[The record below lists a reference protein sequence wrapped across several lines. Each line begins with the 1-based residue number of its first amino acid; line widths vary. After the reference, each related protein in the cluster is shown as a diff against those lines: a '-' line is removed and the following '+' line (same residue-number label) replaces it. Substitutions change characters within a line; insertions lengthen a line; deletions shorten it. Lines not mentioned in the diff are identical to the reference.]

1 MDIYVIG
8 FGQKTDYASLFAKF
22 CNFHKQEA
30 KVDTNKLNI
39 NTLVDEAKFT
49 PFHWGVLIW
58 CLMIIIFDG
67 YDLVIYGVVL
77 PILMQEWSLTAVQA
91 GLLASTALFGMMFGA
106 MCFGTLSDK
115 LGRKK
120 TIMICVGIFSGFTFL
135 GAFASSPTEF
145 GILRFLAGLGI
156 GGVMPNVVALMTEYA
171 PKRIR
176 STLVAV
182 MFSGYAIGGMASALL
197 GAWLVPE
204 HGWKIMFYIA
214 CIPLLSLPLIW
225 KFLPE
230 SLMFLT
236 KKGDT
241 EQTRAIVQKIATEQP
256 ITAQTQFVL
265 NEVTVGDEAPL
276 RALFQQGRTFSTLM
290 FWVAFFMCLLMVYA
304 LGSWLPKLMIQ
315 AGYSLGAS
323 MIFLFALNIGGM
335 VGAIGGGVLADKFH
349 LKPVLT
355 IMFAVGAISL
365 ILLGFNSPQAV
376 LYLLIALAGAATI
389 GSQIL
394 LYTFV
399 AQFYPTAVRS
409 TGMGWASG
417 IGRIGAIVGP
427 VLTGALLT
435 FELPHQM
442 NFLAIA
448 IPGVIAAIA
457 IFLVNLKA
465 SVDGAKQPKIVM
477 QEAATMK
484 KAIS

>member
-1 MDIYVIG
+1 M
-8 FGQKTDYASLFAKF
+8 Q
-22 CNFHKQEA
+22 
-30 KVDTNKLNI
+30 TNKLNI
-39 NTLVDEAKFT
+39 NSIVDDAKFT
-49 PFHWGVLIW
+49 PFHWSVLLW
-58 CLMIIIFDG
+58 CLSIIIFDG
-67 YDLVIYGVVL
+67 YDLVIYGVAL
-77 PILMQEWSLTAVQA
+77 PLLMQEWGLSAVQA

-106 MCFGTLSDK
+106 MSFGTLSDK

-120 TIMICVGIFSGFTFL
+120 TIMICVAIFSGFTFL
-135 GAFASSPTEF
+135 GAFASNPIEF

-171 PKRIR
+171 PKKIR

-182 MFSGYAIGGMASALL
+182 MFSGYAIGGMTSALL
-197 GAWLVPE
+197 GAWLVADY
-204 HGWKIMFYIA
+204 GWKIMFYIA
-214 CIPLLSLPLIW
+214 AIPMICLPLIW

-236 KKGDT
+236 QKGERDKVT
-241 EQTRAIVQKIATEQP
+241 EIVQKISPQQNITTSTE
-256 ITAQTQFVL
+256 FSL
-265 NEVTVGDEAPL
+265 NEASNEDEAPL
-276 RALFQQGRTFSTLM
+276 KALFQQGRTFSTMM

-323 MIFLFALNIGGM
+323 MLFLFALNIGGM
-335 VGAIGGGVLADKFH
+335 VGAIGGGVLADRFH

-355 IMFAVGAISL
+355 IMFSVGAVAL
-365 ILLGFNSPQAV
+365 ILLGFKSHQIL
-376 LYLLIALAGAATI
+376 LYSLIAVAGAATI

-399 AQFYPTAVRS
+399 AQFYPAAVRS

-435 FELPHQM
+435 LQLPHQM
-442 NFLAIA
+442 NFLVIA
-448 IPGVIAAIA
+448 IPGFIAALA

-465 SVDGAKQPKIVM
+465 SVEKQTIESIDYSKRTVS
-477 QEAATMK
+477 EL
-484 KAIS
+484 S

>member
-1 MDIYVIG
+1 MSTQPI
-8 FGQKTDYASLFAKF
+8 
-22 CNFHKQEA
+22 
-30 KVDTNKLNI
+30 NI
-39 NTLVDEAKFT
+39 NTVIDEAKFT

-58 CLMIIIFDG
+58 CLLIIIFDG
-67 YDLVIYGVVL
+67 YDLVIYGVAL
-77 PILMQEWSLTAVQA
+77 PLLMQEWALSAVQA
-91 GLLASTALFGMMFGA
+91 GMLASTALFGMMFGA
-106 MCFGTLSDK
+106 MSFGTLSDR

-120 TIMICVGIFSGFTFL
+120 TIMICVAIFSGFTFL
-135 GAFASSPTEF
+135 GAFASNPIEF

-182 MFSGYAIGGMASALL
+182 MFSGYAIGGMTSALL
-197 GAWLVPE
+197 GAWLVTDY
-204 HGWKIMFYIA
+204 GWKIMFYIA
-214 CIPLLSLPLIW
+214 IIPFLALPLIW

-236 KKGDT
+236 KKGET
-241 EQTRAIVQKIATEQP
+241 EKVRSIVQKIAPEQNIQP
-256 ITAQTQFVL
+256 QTTFKL
-265 NEVTVGDEAPL
+265 NEAVAGDDAPL
-276 RALFQQGRTFSTLM
+276 KALFQQGRTFSTMM

-335 VGAIGGGVLADKFH
+335 VGAIGGGVLADRFH

-355 IMFAVGAISL
+355 TMFAVGAIAL

-376 LYLLIALAGAATI
+376 LYTLIAIAGAATI

-448 IPGVIAAIA
+448 IPGVIAALA
-457 IFLVNLKA
+457 VFMVNLKV
-465 SVDGAKQPKIVM
+465 SVDGEKNKSKQSFDAVK
-477 QEAATMK
+477 TTTN
-484 KAIS
+484 

>member
-1 MDIYVIG
+1 MQN
-8 FGQKTDYASLFAKF
+8 QKI
-22 CNFHKQEA
+22 
-30 KVDTNKLNI
+30 NI

-58 CLMIIIFDG
+58 CLLIIIFDG
-67 YDLVIYGVVL
+67 YDLVIYGVAL
-77 PILMQEWSLTAVQA
+77 PLLMQEWSLSAVQA

-115 LGRKK
+115 IGRKK
-120 TIMICVGIFSGFTFL
+120 TIMICVGIFSGFTFC
-135 GAFASSPTEF
+135 GAFASTPVEF

-176 STLVAV
+176 STLVAL

-197 GAWLVPE
+197 GAWLVPVY
-204 HGWKIMFYIA
+204 GWKIMFYIA
-214 CIPLLSLPLIW
+214 IIPCLALPLIW

-230 SLMFLT
+230 SLMYLASKHQT
-236 KKGDT
+236 DT
-241 EQTRAIVQKIATEQP
+241 TRTIVSKIAPEQVL
-256 ITAQTQFVL
+256 TTDTQFVL
-265 NEVTVGDEAPL
+265 NEVSEEDKAPL
-276 RALFQQGRTFSTLM
+276 KALFQQGRSFSTFM
-290 FWVAFFMCLLMVYA
+290 FWIAFFMCLLMVYA

-335 VGAIGGGVLADKFH
+335 VGAIGGGALADRFH
-349 LKPVLT
+349 IKKVLS
-355 IMFAVGAISL
+355 IMFMCGALAL
-365 ILLGFNSPQAV
+365 ILLGFNSPQMV
-376 LYLLIALAGAATI
+376 LYTLIAVAGAATI

-399 AQFYPTAVRS
+399 AQYYPTTVRS

-435 FELPHQM
+435 MNLPHQM
-442 NFLAIA
+442 NFLVIA
-448 IPGVIAAIA
+448 IPGVIAALA
-457 IFLVNLKA
+457 IFMVNLQA
-465 SVDGAKQPKIVM
+465 SVEASTQGQSPKLNT
-477 QEAATMK
+477 Q
-484 KAIS
+484 AIKNPAN

>member
-1 MDIYVIG
+1 MQN
-8 FGQKTDYASLFAKF
+8 QKI
-22 CNFHKQEA
+22 
-30 KVDTNKLNI
+30 NI

-67 YDLVIYGVVL
+67 YDLVIYGVAL
-77 PILMQEWSLTAVQA
+77 PLLMQEWALTAVKA

-115 LGRKK
+115 IGRKK
-120 TIMICVGIFSGFTFL
+120 TIMICVGIFSGFTFC
-135 GAFASSPTEF
+135 GAFASTPVEF

-176 STLVAV
+176 STLVAL

-197 GAWLVPE
+197 GAWLVPVY
-204 HGWKIMFYIA
+204 GWKIMFYIA
-214 CIPLLSLPLIW
+214 IIPCLALPLIW

-230 SLMFLT
+230 SLMYLT
-236 KKGDT
+236 SKQQTENTRDIVSKIAPEQMLTSDT
-241 EQTRAIVQKIATEQP
+241 E
-256 ITAQTQFVL
+256 FVL
-265 NEVTVGDEAPL
+265 NEVAEDDKAPL
-276 RALFQQGRTFSTLM
+276 KALFQQGRSFSTFM
-290 FWVAFFMCLLMVYA
+290 FWIAFFMCLLMVYA

-335 VGAIGGGVLADKFH
+335 IGAIGGGALADRFH
-349 LKPVLT
+349 IKKVLS
-355 IMFAVGAISL
+355 IMFICGALAL
-365 ILLGFNSPQAV
+365 ILLGFNSPQIV
-376 LYLLIALAGAATI
+376 LYSLIAVAGAATI

-399 AQFYPTAVRS
+399 AQYYPTTVRS

-417 IGRIGAIVGP
+417 VGRIGAIVGP

-435 FELPHQM
+435 MNLPHQM
-442 NFLAIA
+442 NFLVIA
-448 IPGVIAAIA
+448 VPGVIAALA
-457 IFLVNLKA
+457 IFLVNLQA
-465 SVDGAKQPKIVM
+465 SVEGSSQAKTPNI
-477 QEAATMK
+477 EAQTIKNTAN
-484 KAIS
+484 

>member
-1 MDIYVIG
+1 MST
-8 FGQKTDYASLFAKF
+8 QT
-22 CNFHKQEA
+22 
-30 KVDTNKLNI
+30 LNI
-39 NTLVDEAKFT
+39 NTVVDEAKFT
-49 PFHWGVLIW
+49 PFHWSVLIW
-58 CLMIIIFDG
+58 CLLIIIFDG
-67 YDLVIYGVVL
+67 YDLVIYGVAL
-77 PILMQEWSLTAVQA
+77 PLLMQEWGLSAVQA

-106 MCFGTLSDK
+106 MSFGTLSDK

-120 TIMICVGIFSGFTFL
+120 TIMICVAIFSGFTFL
-135 GAFASSPTEF
+135 GAFASSPVEF

-197 GAWLVPE
+197 GAWLVAD
-204 HGWKIMFYIA
+204 HGWKIMFFIA
-214 CIPLLSLPLIW
+214 GIPFLALPIIW

-236 KKGDT
+236 KKGET
-241 EQTRAIVQKIATEQP
+241 AQVTQIVQKISPEQKLNAE
-256 ITAQTQFVL
+256 TRFVL
-265 NEVTVGDEAPL
+265 NDVIAGDEAPL
-276 RALFQQGRTFSTLM
+276 RALFQQGRMFSTLM

-323 MIFLFALNIGGM
+323 MLFLFALNIGGM
-335 VGAIGGGVLADKFH
+335 VGAIGGGALADRFH
-349 LKPVLT
+349 LKPVLS
-355 IMFAVGAISL
+355 IMFTVGALAL

-376 LYLLIALAGAATI
+376 LYTLIALAGAATI

-427 VLTGALLT
+427 ILTGALLT
-435 FELPHQM
+435 LQLPHQM
-442 NFLAIA
+442 NFMVIA
-448 IPGVIAAIA
+448 IPGIIAALA
-457 IFLVNLKA
+457 IFMVNLKA
-465 SVDGAKQPKIVM
+465 SVDGSTQQEQPNVETAKRSI
-477 QEAATMK
+477 T
-484 KAIS
+484 SS

>member
-1 MDIYVIG
+1 MQN
-8 FGQKTDYASLFAKF
+8 QKI
-22 CNFHKQEA
+22 
-30 KVDTNKLNI
+30 NI

-58 CLMIIIFDG
+58 CLLIIIFDG
-67 YDLVIYGVVL
+67 YDLVIYGVAL
-77 PILMQEWSLTAVQA
+77 PLLMQEWSLSAVQA

-115 LGRKK
+115 IGRKK
-120 TIMICVGIFSGFTFL
+120 TIMICVGIFSGFTFC
-135 GAFASSPTEF
+135 GAFASTPVEF

-176 STLVAV
+176 STLVAL

-197 GAWLVPE
+197 GAWLVPVY
-204 HGWKIMFYIA
+204 GWKIMFYIA
-214 CIPLLSLPLIW
+214 IIPCLALPLIW

-230 SLMFLT
+230 SLMYLT
-236 KKGDT
+236 SKHQTDT
-241 EQTRAIVQKIATEQP
+241 TRTIVSKIAPEQVL
-256 ITAQTQFVL
+256 TTDTQFVL
-265 NEVTVGDEAPL
+265 NEVSEEDKAPL
-276 RALFQQGRTFSTLM
+276 KALFQQGRSFSTFM
-290 FWVAFFMCLLMVYA
+290 FWIAFFMCLLMVYA

-335 VGAIGGGVLADKFH
+335 VGAIGGGALADRFH
-349 LKPVLT
+349 IKKVLS
-355 IMFAVGAISL
+355 IMFMCGALAL
-365 ILLGFNSPQAV
+365 ILLGFNSPQMV
-376 LYLLIALAGAATI
+376 LYTLIAVAGAATI

-399 AQFYPTAVRS
+399 AQYYPTTVRS

-435 FELPHQM
+435 MNLPHQM
-442 NFLAIA
+442 NFLVIA
-448 IPGVIAAIA
+448 IPGVIAALA
-457 IFLVNLKA
+457 IFMVNLQA
-465 SVDGAKQPKIVM
+465 SVEASTQGQSPKLNT
-477 QEAATMK
+477 Q
-484 KAIS
+484 AIKNPAN

>member
-1 MDIYVIG
+1 M
-8 FGQKTDYASLFAKF
+8 
-22 CNFHKQEA
+22 N
-30 KVDTNKLNI
+30 TNPVNI
-39 NTLVDEAKFT
+39 NTVVDEAKFT
-49 PFHWGVLIW
+49 PFHWSVLIW
-58 CLMIIIFDG
+58 CLLIIIFDG
-67 YDLVIYGVVL
+67 YDLVIYGVAL
-77 PILMQEWSLTAVQA
+77 PLLMQEWGLSAVQA

-106 MCFGTLSDK
+106 MSFGTLSDK

-120 TIMICVGIFSGFTFL
+120 TIMICVAIFSGFTFL
-135 GAFASSPTEF
+135 GAFASNPIEF

-182 MFSGYAIGGMASALL
+182 MFSGYAIGGMTSALL
-197 GAWLVPE
+197 GAWLVTDY
-204 HGWKIMFYIA
+204 GWKIMFYIA
-214 CIPLLSLPLIW
+214 IIPFLALPILW

-236 KKGDT
+236 KKGET
-241 EQTRAIVQKIATEQP
+241 EKVREIVQKIAPEQAIQP
-256 ITAQTQFVL
+256 ETTFKL
-265 NEVTVGDEAPL
+265 NEPVAGGDAPL
-276 RALFQQGRTFSTLM
+276 KALFQQGRTFSTMM

-335 VGAIGGGVLADKFH
+335 VGAIGGGALADRFH

-355 IMFAVGAISL
+355 TMFTLGAIAL
-365 ILLGFNSPQAV
+365 ILLGFNSPQMV
-376 LYLLIALAGAATI
+376 LYGLIAIAGAATI

-442 NFLAIA
+442 NFLVIA
-448 IPGVIAAIA
+448 IPGVIAALA
-457 IFLVNLKA
+457 VFMVNLKV
-465 SVDGAKQPKIVM
+465 SVDSEKNQIKTSV
-477 QEAATMK
+477 
-484 KAIS
+484 

>member
-1 MDIYVIG
+1 MMEN
-8 FGQKTDYASLFAKF
+8 AKL
-22 CNFHKQEA
+22 
-30 KVDTNKLNI
+30 DI
-39 NTLVDEAKFT
+39 NTVVDKARFT
-49 PFHWGVLIW
+49 AFHWNVLIW
-58 CLMIIIFDG
+58 CLLIIIFDG
-67 YDLVIYGVVL
+67 YDLVIYGVAL
-77 PILMQEWSLTAVQA
+77 PLLMQEWALSAVQA

-115 LGRKK
+115 IGRKN
-120 TIMICVGIFSGFTFL
+120 TIMICVAIFSGFTFL
-135 GAFASSPTEF
+135 GSFATTPVEF
-145 GILRFLAGLGI
+145 GILRFIAGLGI

-176 STLVAV
+176 STLVAL
-182 MFSGYAIGGMASALL
+182 MFSGYAIGGMTSALL
-197 GAWLVPE
+197 GAWLVADY
-204 HGWKIMFYIA
+204 GWKIMFHIA
-214 CIPLLSLPLIW
+214 LIPFLALPLIW

-236 KKGDT
+236 KKGKSAQVA
-241 EQTRAIVQKIATEQP
+241 EIVGKIAPEQKL
-256 ITAQTQFVL
+256 TAATQFTL
-265 NEVTVGDEAPL
+265 AEVNQADQAPL
-276 RALFQQGRTFSTLM
+276 RALFQQGRSFSTFM

-349 LKPVLT
+349 LKPVLS
-355 IMFAVGAISL
+355 IMFAVGAVAL
-365 ILLGFNSPQAV
+365 VLLGFNSPQAV
-376 LYLLIALAGAATI
+376 LYTLIAIAGAATI
-389 GSQIL
+389 GAQIL

-399 AQFYPTAVRS
+399 AQFYPAAVRS

-427 VLTGALLT
+427 VLTGALLG

-442 NFLAIA
+442 NFLVIA

-457 IFLVNLKA
+457 IFMVNLKA
-465 SVDGAKQPKIVM
+465 SVEGR
-477 QEAATMK
+477 AAVEQSTELPESVAVAGK
-484 KAIS
+484 

>member
-1 MDIYVIG
+1 MSTQPI
-8 FGQKTDYASLFAKF
+8 
-22 CNFHKQEA
+22 
-30 KVDTNKLNI
+30 NI
-39 NTLVDEAKFT
+39 NTVIDEAKFT

-58 CLMIIIFDG
+58 CLLIIIFDG
-67 YDLVIYGVVL
+67 YDLVIYGVAL
-77 PILMQEWSLTAVQA
+77 PLLMQEWALSAVQA
-91 GLLASTALFGMMFGA
+91 GMLASTALFGMMFGA
-106 MCFGTLSDK
+106 MSFGTLSDR

-120 TIMICVGIFSGFTFL
+120 TIMICVAIFSGFTFL
-135 GAFASSPTEF
+135 GAFASNPIEF

-182 MFSGYAIGGMASALL
+182 MFSGYAIGGMTSALL
-197 GAWLVPE
+197 GAWLVTDY
-204 HGWKIMFYIA
+204 GWKIMFYIA
-214 CIPLLSLPLIW
+214 IIPFLALPLIW

-236 KKGDT
+236 KKGET
-241 EQTRAIVQKIATEQP
+241 EKVCSIVQKIAPEQNIP
-256 ITAQTQFVL
+256 PQTTFKL
-265 NEVTVGDEAPL
+265 NEAVAGDEAPL
-276 RALFQQGRTFSTLM
+276 KALFQQGRTFSTMM
-290 FWVAFFMCLLMVYA
+290 FWIAFFMCLLMVYA

-335 VGAIGGGVLADKFH
+335 VGAIGGGVLADRFH

-355 IMFAVGAISL
+355 TMFAAGAIAL

-376 LYLLIALAGAATI
+376 LYTLIAIAGAATI

-448 IPGVIAAIA
+448 IPGVIAALA
-457 IFLVNLKA
+457 VFMVNLKA
-465 SVDGAKQPKIVM
+465 SVDGEKNKSKQSFDAVK
-477 QEAATMK
+477 TTTN
-484 KAIS
+484 

>member
-1 MDIYVIG
+1 M
-8 FGQKTDYASLFAKF
+8 QS
-22 CNFHKQEA
+22 
-30 KVDTNKLNI
+30 NKINI
-39 NTLVDEAKFT
+39 NTLIDDAKFT
-49 PFHWGVLIW
+49 PFHWGVLFW

-67 YDLVIYGVVL
+67 YDLVIYGVAL
-77 PILMQEWSLTAVQA
+77 PLLMQEWALSAVQA

-106 MCFGTLSDK
+106 MTFGTLSDK

-120 TIMICVGIFSGFTFL
+120 TIMICVAIFSGFTFL
-135 GAFASSPTEF
+135 GAFASNPVEF

-176 STLVAV
+176 STLVAL
-182 MFSGYAIGGMASALL
+182 MFSGYAIGGMTSALL

-204 HGWKIMFYIA
+204 FGWKIMFYIA
-214 CIPLLSLPLIW
+214 IIPLVTLPLIW

-230 SLMFLT
+230 SLMYLT
-236 KKGDT
+236 NKKEI
-241 EQTRAIVQKIATEQP
+241 EQTRSIVQKISPSQQLNGDTE
-256 ITAQTQFVL
+256 FVL
-265 NEVTVGDEAPL
+265 NEVTKGDEAPVK
-276 RALFQQGRTFSTLM
+276 ALFQQGRMFSTFM
-290 FWVAFFMCLLMVYA
+290 FWIAFFMCLLMVYA

-335 VGAIGGGVLADKFH
+335 IGAIGGGALADRFH
-349 LKPVLT
+349 IKKVLT
-355 IMFAVGAISL
+355 IMFICGAAAL
-365 ILLGFNSPQAV
+365 ILLGFNSPQIV
-376 LYLLIALAGAATI
+376 LYTLIAVAGAATI

-399 AQFYPTAVRS
+399 AQYYPSTVRS

-435 FELPHQM
+435 MNLPHQM
-442 NFLAIA
+442 NFFAIA
-448 IPGVIAAIA
+448 IPGVIAALA
-457 IFLVNLKA
+457 IFMVNLKA
-465 SVDGAKQPKIVM
+465 SVDAKALTEPAVESNPIAQK
-477 QEAATMK
+477 ATQ
-484 KAIS
+484 

>member
-1 MDIYVIG
+1 MST
-8 FGQKTDYASLFAKF
+8 Q
-22 CNFHKQEA
+22 N
-30 KVDTNKLNI
+30 LNI
-39 NTLVDEAKFT
+39 NTVVDEAKFT
-49 PFHWGVLIW
+49 PFHWSVLIW
-58 CLMIIIFDG
+58 CLLIIIFDG
-67 YDLVIYGVVL
+67 YDLVIYGVAL
-77 PILMQEWSLTAVQA
+77 PLLMQEWGMSAVQA

-106 MCFGTLSDK
+106 MSFGTLSDK

-120 TIMICVGIFSGFTFL
+120 TIMICVAIFSGFTFL
-135 GAFASSPTEF
+135 GAFTSSPIEF

-182 MFSGYAIGGMASALL
+182 MFSGYAIGGMTSALL
-197 GAWLVPE
+197 GAWLVADY
-204 HGWKIMFYIA
+204 GWKIMFIIA
-214 CIPLLSLPLIW
+214 GIPFIALPIIW

-241 EQTRAIVQKIATEQP
+241 EQVAKIVQKISPEQKINP
-256 ITAQTQFVL
+256 ETQFVL
-265 NEVTVGDEAPL
+265 NDVIAGDEAPL
-276 RALFQQGRTFSTLM
+276 RALFQQGRMFSTLM

-323 MIFLFALNIGGM
+323 MLFLFALNIGGM
-335 VGAIGGGVLADKFH
+335 VGAIGGGALADRFH
-349 LKPVLT
+349 LKPVLS
-355 IMFAVGAISL
+355 IMFTVGALAL
-365 ILLGFNSPQAV
+365 ILLGFKSPQAI
-376 LYLLIALAGAATI
+376 LYALIAIAGAATI

-427 VLTGALLT
+427 ILTGALLT
-435 FELPHQM
+435 LQLPHQM
-442 NFLAIA
+442 NFMVIA
-448 IPGVIAAIA
+448 IPGVIAALA
-457 IFLVNLKA
+457 VFMVNLKA
-465 SVDGAKQPKIVM
+465 SVDGASQKQAPLQTSKSSAV
-477 QEAATMK
+477 
-484 KAIS
+484 S

>member
-1 MDIYVIG
+1 V
-8 FGQKTDYASLFAKF
+8 
-22 CNFHKQEA
+22 N
-30 KVDTNKLNI
+30 TNPVNI
-39 NTLVDEAKFT
+39 NTVVDEAKFT
-49 PFHWGVLIW
+49 R
-58 CLMIIIFDG
+58 
-67 YDLVIYGVVL
+67 
-77 PILMQEWSLTAVQA
+77 
-91 GLLASTALFGMMFGA
+91 MMFGA
-106 MCFGTLSDK
+106 MSFGTLSDK

-120 TIMICVGIFSGFTFL
+120 TIMICVAIFSGFTFL
-135 GAFASSPTEF
+135 GAFASNPIEF

-182 MFSGYAIGGMASALL
+182 MFSGYAIGGMTSALL
-197 GAWLVPE
+197 GAWLVTDY
-204 HGWKIMFYIA
+204 GWKIMFYIA
-214 CIPLLSLPLIW
+214 IIPFLALPILW

-236 KKGDT
+236 KKGET
-241 EQTRAIVQKIATEQP
+241 EKVREIVRKIAPEQDIQP
-256 ITAQTQFVL
+256 ETTFKL
-265 NEVTVGDEAPL
+265 NDAVAGDDAPL
-276 RALFQQGRTFSTLM
+276 KALFQQGRTFSTMM

-335 VGAIGGGVLADKFH
+335 VGAIGGGALADRFH

-355 IMFAVGAISL
+355 TMFTVGAIAL
-365 ILLGFNSPQAV
+365 ILLGFNSPQMV
-376 LYLLIALAGAATI
+376 LYTLIAIAGAATI

-442 NFLAIA
+442 NFLVIA
-448 IPGVIAAIA
+448 IPGVIAALA
-457 IFLVNLKA
+457 VFMVNLKV
-465 SVDGAKQPKIVM
+465 SVDGEKAKSKQVFDVVKST
-477 QEAATMK
+477 AN
-484 KAIS
+484 

>member
-1 MDIYVIG
+1 M
-8 FGQKTDYASLFAKF
+8 Q
-22 CNFHKQEA
+22 
-30 KVDTNKLNI
+30 TNKLNI
-39 NTLVDEAKFT
+39 NSIVDDAKFT
-49 PFHWGVLIW
+49 PFHWSVLLW

-67 YDLVIYGVVL
+67 YDLVIYGVAL
-77 PILMQEWSLTAVQA
+77 PLLMQEWGLSAVQA

-106 MCFGTLSDK
+106 MSFGTLSDK

-120 TIMICVGIFSGFTFL
+120 TIMICVAIFSGFTFL
-135 GAFASSPTEF
+135 GAFASNPIEF

-171 PKRIR
+171 PKKIR

-182 MFSGYAIGGMASALL
+182 MFSGYAIGGMTSALL
-197 GAWLVPE
+197 GAWLVADY
-204 HGWKIMFYIA
+204 GWKIMFYIA
-214 CIPLLSLPLIW
+214 AIPMICLPLIW

-236 KKGDT
+236 QKGERDKVA
-241 EQTRAIVQKIATEQP
+241 EIVQKISPQQNITTSTE
-256 ITAQTQFVL
+256 FSL
-265 NEVTVGDEAPL
+265 NEASNEDEAPL
-276 RALFQQGRTFSTLM
+276 KALFQQGRTFSTMM
-290 FWVAFFMCLLMVYA
+290 FWVAFFMCLLIVYA

-323 MIFLFALNIGGM
+323 MLFLFALNIGGM
-335 VGAIGGGVLADKFH
+335 VGAIGGGVLADRFH

-355 IMFAVGAISL
+355 IMFSVGAVAL
-365 ILLGFNSPQAV
+365 ILLGFKSHQIL
-376 LYLLIALAGAATI
+376 LYSLIAVAGAATI

-399 AQFYPTAVRS
+399 AQFYPAAVRS

-417 IGRIGAIVGP
+417 IGRIGAIDGP

-435 FELPHQM
+435 LQLPHQM
-442 NFLAIA
+442 NFLVIA
-448 IPGVIAAIA
+448 IPGFIAALA

-465 SVDGAKQPKIVM
+465 SVEKQTIESIDYSKRTVR
-477 QEAATMK
+477 EL
-484 KAIS
+484 S

>member
-1 MDIYVIG
+1 MNTEQI
-8 FGQKTDYASLFAKF
+8 
-22 CNFHKQEA
+22 
-30 KVDTNKLNI
+30 NI
-39 NTLVDEAKFT
+39 NNIVDEAKFR

-58 CLMIIIFDG
+58 CLLIIIFDG
-67 YDLVIYGVVL
+67 YDLVIYGVAL
-77 PILMQEWSLTAVQA
+77 PLLMQEWGLSAVQA

-106 MCFGTLSDK
+106 MSFGTLSDK

-120 TIMICVGIFSGFTFL
+120 TIMICVAIFSGFTFC
-135 GAFASSPTEF
+135 GAFASTPVEF

-156 GGVMPNVVALMTEYA
+156 GGVMPNVVALMTEYS
-171 PKRIR
+171 PKRSR
-176 STLVAV
+176 STLVAL
-182 MFSGYAIGGMASALL
+182 MFSGYAIGGMTSALL
-197 GAWLVPE
+197 GAWLVTDY
-204 HGWKIMFYIA
+204 GWKIMFLLA
-214 CIPLLSLPLIW
+214 GIPFLALPLIW

-236 KKGDT
+236 KQGEMD
-241 EQTRAIVQKIATEQP
+241 QVRAIVQKIAPEQKISP
-256 ITAQTQFVL
+256 QAQFKL
-265 NEVTVGDEAPL
+265 NEPTAGDEAPL
-276 RALFQQGRTFSTLM
+276 KALFQQGRTFSTMM
-290 FWVAFFMCLLMVYA
+290 FWLAFFMCLLMVYA

-335 VGAIGGGVLADKFH
+335 VGAIGGGALADRFH

-355 IMFAVGAISL
+355 IMFAVGAIAL

-376 LYLLIALAGAATI
+376 LYFLIAIAGAATI

-442 NFLAIA
+442 NFLVIA
-448 IPGVIAAIA
+448 IPGVIAAFA
-457 IFLVNLKA
+457 IFMVNLKV
-465 SVDGAKQPKIVM
+465 SVEGVQQAKKDLK
-477 QEAATMK
+477 QESFVKNVAQ
-484 KAIS
+484 

>member
-1 MDIYVIG
+1 M
-8 FGQKTDYASLFAKF
+8 QS
-22 CNFHKQEA
+22 
-30 KVDTNKLNI
+30 NKINI
-39 NTLVDEAKFT
+39 NTLIDEAKFT
-49 PFHWGVLIW
+49 PFHWGVLFW

-67 YDLVIYGVVL
+67 YDLVIYGVAL
-77 PILMQEWSLTAVQA
+77 PLLMQEWALSAVQA

-106 MCFGTLSDK
+106 MTFGTLSDK

-120 TIMICVGIFSGFTFL
+120 TIMICVAIFSGFTFL
-135 GAFASSPTEF
+135 GAFASNPVEF

-176 STLVAV
+176 STLVAL
-182 MFSGYAIGGMASALL
+182 MFSGYAIGGMTSALL

-204 HGWKIMFYIA
+204 FGWKIMFYIA
-214 CIPLLSLPLIW
+214 IIPLVTLPLIW

-230 SLMFLT
+230 SLMYLT
-236 KKGDT
+236 NKKEI
-241 EQTRAIVQKIATEQP
+241 EQTRSIVQKISPSQQLNGDTE
-256 ITAQTQFVL
+256 FVL
-265 NEVTVGDEAPL
+265 NEVTKGDEAPVK
-276 RALFQQGRTFSTLM
+276 ALFQQGRMFSTFM
-290 FWVAFFMCLLMVYA
+290 FWIAFFMCLLMVYA

-335 VGAIGGGVLADKFH
+335 IGAIGGGALADRFH
-349 LKPVLT
+349 IKKVLT
-355 IMFAVGAISL
+355 IMFICGAAAL
-365 ILLGFNSPQAV
+365 ILLGFNSPQIV
-376 LYLLIALAGAATI
+376 LYTLIAVAGAATI

-399 AQFYPTAVRS
+399 AQYYPSTVRS

-435 FELPHQM
+435 MNLPHQM
-442 NFLAIA
+442 NFFAIA
-448 IPGVIAAIA
+448 IPGVIAALA
-457 IFLVNLKA
+457 IFMVNLKA
-465 SVDGAKQPKIVM
+465 SVDAKALTEPAVESNPIAQK
-477 QEAATMK
+477 ATQ
-484 KAIS
+484 

>member
-1 MDIYVIG
+1 M
-8 FGQKTDYASLFAKF
+8 
-22 CNFHKQEA
+22 N
-30 KVDTNKLNI
+30 TNPVNI
-39 NTLVDEAKFT
+39 NTVVDEAKFT
-49 PFHWGVLIW
+49 PFHWSVLIW
-58 CLMIIIFDG
+58 CLLIIIFDG
-67 YDLVIYGVVL
+67 YDLVIYGVAL
-77 PILMQEWSLTAVQA
+77 PLLMQEWGLSAVQA

-106 MCFGTLSDK
+106 MSFGTLSDK

-120 TIMICVGIFSGFTFL
+120 TIMICVAIFSGFTFL
-135 GAFASSPTEF
+135 GAFASNPIEF

-182 MFSGYAIGGMASALL
+182 MFSGYAIGGMTSALL
-197 GAWLVPE
+197 GAWLVTDY
-204 HGWKIMFYIA
+204 GWKIMFYIA
-214 CIPLLSLPLIW
+214 IIPFLALPILW

-236 KKGDT
+236 KKGET
-241 EQTRAIVQKIATEQP
+241 EKVREIVRKIAPEQDIQP
-256 ITAQTQFVL
+256 ETTFKL
-265 NEVTVGDEAPL
+265 NDAVAGDDAPL
-276 RALFQQGRTFSTLM
+276 KALFQQGRTFSTMM

-335 VGAIGGGVLADKFH
+335 VGAIGGGALADRFH

-355 IMFAVGAISL
+355 TMFTVGAIAL
-365 ILLGFNSPQAV
+365 ILLGFNSPQMV
-376 LYLLIALAGAATI
+376 LYTLIAIAGAATI

-442 NFLAIA
+442 NFLVIA
-448 IPGVIAAIA
+448 IPGVIAALA
-457 IFLVNLKA
+457 VFMVNLKV
-465 SVDGAKQPKIVM
+465 SVDGEKAKSKQVFDAVKST
-477 QEAATMK
+477 AN
-484 KAIS
+484 